1 VLVEPASINSG
12 AADKVSRDAAAAMA
26 AASPQGRARYQG
38 AFTAMLEVM
47 SKREAQGSPPGVA
60 AASILRA
67 LTASRPRAVYLTGRN
82 SRRLAA
88 LSKLPAPVLDAARRH
103 VFGLPAPGSLAGR

>member
-1 VLVEPASINSG
+1 VLVEPASISSG
-12 AADKVSRDAAAAMA
+12 AATRCHATRPRPW
-26 AASPQGRARYQG
+26 PQGRARYQG
-38 AFTAMLEVM
+38 AFTAILEVM
-47 SKREAQGSPPGVA
+47 SKREAQGGPPGVA
-60 AASILRA
+60 AASIVRA